1 MLCISQYSKTEKFE
15 CMHDPVRI
23 LWRCEAK
30 YDPVVAYIQR
40 IWFNRRLIG
49 HCMLHFYDR

>member
-40 IWFNRRLIG
+40 IWFNSRLNQT
-49 HCMLHFYDR
+49 LHVAFL